1 MLFYKKYWFILF
13 HFFAIKQHKLGC
25 WVIFLLRS
33 AMATKKN
40 PSKEIPIEKRQ
51 YLRLGYSRLISFTH
65 YDPES
70 LVEIPG
76 KMAAVHD
83 VSESGILIKSS
94 VAFEPGNVIDL
105 DIAFE
110 QDKIILAQ
118 GEVVH
123 CEKTGKNLYRAGIKF
138 LRIDNKDLS
147 YLKKF
152 IDSQPHNDIMAEQK
166 EEIKPKGKTIKSQ
179 KKGKK

>member
-1 MLFYKKYWFILF
+1 MPRKK
-13 HFFAIKQHKLGC
+13 K
-25 WVIFLLRS
+25 
-33 AMATKKN
+33 T
-40 PSKEIPIEKRQ
+40 PKEIPVEKRQ

-83 VSESGILIKSS
+83 LSESGVLIESA
-94 VAFEPGNVIDL
+94 VAFEPGHVVDL

-123 CEKTGKNLYRAGIKF
+123 CKKNRKGLYRTGIKF
-138 LRIDNKDLS
+138 LRIENDQLE

-152 IDSQPHNDIMAEQK
+152 LNNQIEETDI
-166 EEIKPKGKTIKSQ
+166 PR
-179 KKGKK
+179 KKKK

>member
-1 MLFYKKYWFILF
+1 MPRKK
-13 HFFAIKQHKLGC
+13 K
-25 WVIFLLRS
+25 
-33 AMATKKN
+33 
-40 PSKEIPIEKRQ
+40 PSKEIPVEKRQ

-65 YDPES
+65 YDTDS

-83 VSESGILIKSS
+83 LSESGVLIESA
-94 VAFEPGNVIDL
+94 VAFEPGNVLDL

-123 CEKTGKNLYRAGIKF
+123 CKKARKGLYRTGIKF
-138 LRIDNKDLS
+138 LRIEGDHLA
-147 YLKKF
+147 YLQKF
-152 IDSQPHNDIMAEQK
+152 LDSQIVQINI
-166 EEIKPKGKTIKSQ
+166 PKR
-179 KKGKK
+179 KKKK

>member
-1 MLFYKKYWFILF
+1 MPRKK
-13 HFFAIKQHKLGC
+13 KT
-25 WVIFLLRS
+25 S
-33 AMATKKN
+33 KK
-40 PSKEIPIEKRQ
+40 IPIEKRQ

-65 YDPES
+65 YDPDS

-83 VSESGILIKSS
+83 LSESGVLIESS

-123 CEKTGKNLYRAGIKF
+123 CKKARKGLYRAGIKF
-138 LRIDNKDLS
+138 LRIEGGQLA

-152 IDSQPHNDIMAEQK
+152 LDNQIEQTN
-166 EEIKPKGKTIKSQ
+166 IPK
-179 KKGKK
+179 KKKKKK

>member
-1 MLFYKKYWFILF
+1 MPKK
-13 HFFAIKQHKLGC
+13 
-25 WVIFLLRS
+25 
-33 AMATKKN
+33 KKA
-40 PSKEIPIEKRQ
+40 SKEISIEKRQ

-65 YDPES
+65 YDPDS

-83 VSESGILIKSS
+83 LSESGVLIESS

-123 CEKTGKNLYRAGIKF
+123 CKKNKKGLYKTGIKF
-138 LRIDNKDLS
+138 LRIEGDQLS

-152 IDSQPHNDIMAEQK
+152 LNNQIEQTN
-166 EEIKPKGKTIKSQ
+166 IPK
-179 KKGKK
+179 KKKKKK

>member
-1 MLFYKKYWFILF
+1 MPKK
-13 HFFAIKQHKLGC
+13 
-25 WVIFLLRS
+25 
-33 AMATKKN
+33 KK
-40 PSKEIPIEKRQ
+40 PSNEIPVEKRQ

-65 YDPES
+65 YDPDS

-83 VSESGILIKSS
+83 LSESGVLIESA

-123 CEKTGKNLYRAGIKF
+123 CQKARKGLYRTGIKF
-138 LRIDNKDLS
+138 LRIEGAHLA
-147 YLKKF
+147 YLQKF
-152 IDSQPHNDIMAEQK
+152 LDSQIVQINI
-166 EEIKPKGKTIKSQ
+166 PKR
-179 KKGKK
+179 KKKKK

>member
-1 MLFYKKYWFILF
+1 MPKQKK
-13 HFFAIKQHKLGC
+13 
-25 WVIFLLRS
+25 S
-33 AMATKKN
+33 SKK
-40 PSKEIPIEKRQ
+40 IAVEKRQ

-65 YDPES
+65 YDPDS

-83 VSESGILIKSS
+83 LSESGVLIESA
-94 VAFEPGNVIDL
+94 VAFEPGNVLDL

-123 CEKTGKNLYRAGIKF
+123 CEKTGKSHYRAGIKF
-138 LRIDNKDLS
+138 LRIEDGQID

-152 IDSQPHNDIMAEQK
+152 LDSQGKQHLEPKKKEFKPKKKNIKPEKKDIAPK
-166 EEIKPKGKTIKSQ
+166 KKTIKPKNKEIKPQ
-179 KKGKK
+179 KKIKKLKP

>member
-1 MLFYKKYWFILF
+1 MPKK
-13 HFFAIKQHKLGC
+13 
-25 WVIFLLRS
+25 
-33 AMATKKN
+33 KK
-40 PSKEIPIEKRQ
+40 PSKKISVEQRQ

-65 YDPES
+65 YDPDC

-83 VSESGILIKSS
+83 LSESGVLIESS

-123 CEKTGKNLYRAGIKF
+123 CKKTRKGLYSSGIKF
-138 LRIDNKDLS
+138 LRIEGDQLA

-152 IDSQPHNDIMAEQK
+152 LDNQIEQTN
-166 EEIKPKGKTIKSQ
+166 IPK
-179 KKGKK
+179 KKKKK

>member
-1 MLFYKKYWFILF
+1 MPKK
-13 HFFAIKQHKLGC
+13 KL
-25 WVIFLLRS
+25 S
-33 AMATKKN
+33 KKN
-40 PSKEIPIEKRQ
+40 SVEQRL

-65 YDPES
+65 YDPDS

-83 VSESGILIKSS
+83 LSESGVLIESA

-123 CEKTGKNLYRAGIKF
+123 CKKTRESLYRTGIKF
-138 LRIDNKDLS
+138 LRIDDDAHLA

-152 IDSQPHNDIMAEQK
+152 LDSQIEQTNV
-166 EEIKPKGKTIKSQ
+166 PK
-179 KKGKK
+179 KKKKK

>member
-1 MLFYKKYWFILF
+1 MPKK
-13 HFFAIKQHKLGC
+13 KL
-25 WVIFLLRS
+25 S
-33 AMATKKN
+33 KKN
-40 PSKEIPIEKRQ
+40 SVEQRL

-65 YDPES
+65 YDPDS

-83 VSESGILIKSS
+83 LSEAGVLIESA
-94 VAFEPGNVIDL
+94 VLFEPGNVVDM

-123 CEKTGKNLYRAGIKF
+123 CKKTRESLYRTGIKF
-138 LRIDNKDLS
+138 LRIDDDAHLAF
-147 YLKKF
+147 LKKF
-152 IDSQPHNDIMAEQK
+152 LDSQIEQTN
-166 EEIKPKGKTIKSQ
+166 IPK
-179 KKGKK
+179 KK

>member
-1 MLFYKKYWFILF
+1 MPKK
-13 HFFAIKQHKLGC
+13 KL
-25 WVIFLLRS
+25 S
-33 AMATKKN
+33 KKN
-40 PSKEIPIEKRQ
+40 SVEQRL

-65 YDPES
+65 YDPDS

-83 VSESGILIKSS
+83 LSEAGVLIESA

-123 CEKTGKNLYRAGIKF
+123 CKKTGKSIYRTGIKF
-138 LRIDNKDLS
+138 LRIDDDAHLD

-152 IDSQPHNDIMAEQK
+152 LDSQIEQTNV
-166 EEIKPKGKTIKSQ
+166 PK
-179 KKGKK
+179 KKKKK

>member
-1 MLFYKKYWFILF
+1 MPKQKK
-13 HFFAIKQHKLGC
+13 
-25 WVIFLLRS
+25 
-33 AMATKKN
+33 
-40 PSKEIPIEKRQ
+40 PSKKIAVEKRH

-65 YDPES
+65 YDPDS

-83 VSESGILIKSS
+83 LSESGVLIESG
-94 VAFEPGNVIDL
+94 VVFEPGNVIDL

-123 CEKTGKNLYRAGIKF
+123 CEKTGKNLYRSGIKF
-138 LRIDNKDLS
+138 LRIEDKNLA
-147 YLKKF
+147 YLKNF
-152 IDSQPHNDIMAEQK
+152 LDSQGKQYLQPKK
-166 EEIKPKGKTIKSQ
+166 EEIKPQ
-179 KKGKK
+179 KKNITSKKKKK

>member
-1 MLFYKKYWFILF
+1 MPKKKKPS
-13 HFFAIKQHKLGC
+13 IK
-25 WVIFLLRS
+25 
-33 AMATKKN
+33 
-40 PSKEIPIEKRQ
+40 IPVEQRQ

-65 YDPES
+65 YDPDS

-76 KMAAVHD
+76 EMAAVHD
-83 VSESGILIKSS
+83 LSEIGVLIESAI
-94 VAFEPGNVIDL
+94 AFEPGNVIDL

-123 CEKTGKNLYRAGIKF
+123 CKKTRKSLYKTGIKF
-138 LRIDNKDLS
+138 LRIEDDHLA

-152 IDSQPHNDIMAEQK
+152 LNNQIEQTN
-166 EEIKPKGKTIKSQ
+166 IPK
-179 KKGKK
+179 KKKKK

>member
-1 MLFYKKYWFILF
+1 MLKQKK
-13 HFFAIKQHKLGC
+13 
-25 WVIFLLRS
+25 
-33 AMATKKN
+33 
-40 PSKEIPIEKRQ
+40 PSKKIAVEKRQ

-65 YDPES
+65 YDPDS

-83 VSESGILIKSS
+83 LSESGVLIESA
-94 VAFEPGNVIDL
+94 VVFEPGNVIDL

-123 CEKTGKNLYRAGIKF
+123 CKKTGKSLYRAGIKF
-138 LRIDNKDLS
+138 LRIDDEQLA

-152 IDSQPHNDIMAEQK
+152 LDSQGKQD
-166 EEIKPKGKTIKSQ
+166 IKPKKRDIKP
-179 KKGKK
+179 KKKDIKPKKNKKK

>member
-1 MLFYKKYWFILF
+1 MPRKK
-13 HFFAIKQHKLGC
+13 K
-25 WVIFLLRS
+25 
-33 AMATKKN
+33 
-40 PSKEIPIEKRQ
+40 PSNEIPVEKRQ

-65 YDPES
+65 YDTDS

-83 VSESGILIKSS
+83 LSESGVLIESA
-94 VAFEPGNVIDL
+94 VPFEPGNVIDL

-123 CEKTGKNLYRAGIKF
+123 CKKNKKGLYKTGIKF
-138 LRIDNKDLS
+138 LRIEGDQLS

-152 IDSQPHNDIMAEQK
+152 LNNQIEQTN
-166 EEIKPKGKTIKSQ
+166 IPK
-179 KKGKK
+179 KKKK

>member
-1 MLFYKKYWFILF
+1 MPKK
-13 HFFAIKQHKLGC
+13 
-25 WVIFLLRS
+25 
-33 AMATKKN
+33 KK
-40 PSKEIPIEKRQ
+40 PSKEIPVEQRQ

-65 YDPES
+65 YDPDS

-83 VSESGILIKSS
+83 LSEIGVLIESA

-123 CEKTGKNLYRAGIKF
+123 CKKTRKSLYKTGIKF
-138 LRIDNKDLS
+138 LQIEDDHLT

-152 IDSQPHNDIMAEQK
+152 INNQIEQTN
-166 EEIKPKGKTIKSQ
+166 IPK
-179 KKGKK
+179 KKKKK

>member
-1 MLFYKKYWFILF
+1 MPKK
-13 HFFAIKQHKLGC
+13 
-25 WVIFLLRS
+25 
-33 AMATKKN
+33 KK
-40 PSKEIPIEKRQ
+40 PSKKISVEQRQ

-65 YDPES
+65 YDPDS

-83 VSESGILIKSS
+83 LSESGVLIESS

-123 CEKTGKNLYRAGIKF
+123 CKKTRKSLYRTGIKF
-138 LRIDNKDLS
+138 LRIEGDQLA

-152 IDSQPHNDIMAEQK
+152 LDNQIEQTN
-166 EEIKPKGKTIKSQ
+166 IPK
-179 KKGKK
+179 KKKKK

>member
-1 MLFYKKYWFILF
+1 MPKK
-13 HFFAIKQHKLGC
+13 
-25 WVIFLLRS
+25 
-33 AMATKKN
+33 KK
-40 PSKEIPIEKRQ
+40 PSNEIPVEKRQ

-65 YDPES
+65 YDPDS

-83 VSESGILIKSS
+83 LSESGVLIESA

-123 CEKTGKNLYRAGIKF
+123 CQKARKGLYRTGIKF
-138 LRIDNKDLS
+138 LRIEGDHLA
-147 YLKKF
+147 YLQKF
-152 IDSQPHNDIMAEQK
+152 LDSQIVQINI
-166 EEIKPKGKTIKSQ
+166 PKR
-179 KKGKK
+179 KKKK

>member
-1 MLFYKKYWFILF
+1 MPKK
-13 HFFAIKQHKLGC
+13 KL
-25 WVIFLLRS
+25 S
-33 AMATKKN
+33 KKN
-40 PSKEIPIEKRQ
+40 SVEQRL

-65 YDPES
+65 YDPDS

-76 KMAAVHD
+76 KMAAIHD
-83 VSESGILIKSS
+83 LSESGVLIESA
-94 VAFEPGNVIDL
+94 VAFEPGNVVDL

-123 CEKTGKNLYRAGIKF
+123 CKKTRKGLYSTGIKF
-138 LRIDNKDLS
+138 LRIDDDAHLA

-152 IDSQPHNDIMAEQK
+152 LDSQIEQTN
-166 EEIKPKGKTIKSQ
+166 IPK
-179 KKGKK
+179 KKK

>member
-1 MLFYKKYWFILF
+1 MPKK
-13 HFFAIKQHKLGC
+13 
-25 WVIFLLRS
+25 
-33 AMATKKN
+33 KKS
-40 PSKEIPIEKRQ
+40 SKKIAVEQRQ

-65 YDPES
+65 YDPDS

-76 KMAAVHD
+76 GMAAVHD
-83 VSESGILIKSS
+83 LSESGVLIESA

-110 QDKIILAQ
+110 DDKIILAQ

-123 CEKTGKNLYRAGIKF
+123 CDKTAKGLYRAGIKF
-138 LRIDNKDLS
+138 LRIEGDQLA

-152 IDSQPHNDIMAEQK
+152 LDSQCKQEIPPKKKN
-166 EEIKPKGKTIKSQ
+166 IKPTKKKVKT
-179 KKGKK
+179 

>member
-1 MLFYKKYWFILF
+1 MPKK
-13 HFFAIKQHKLGC
+13 
-25 WVIFLLRS
+25 
-33 AMATKKN
+33 KK
-40 PSKEIPIEKRQ
+40 PSKKISVEQRQ

-65 YDPES
+65 YDPDS

-83 VSESGILIKSS
+83 LSESGVLIESS

-123 CEKTGKNLYRAGIKF
+123 CKKTGKGLYRTGIKF
-138 LRIDNKDLS
+138 LRIEGGQLA

-152 IDSQPHNDIMAEQK
+152 LDNQIEQTN
-166 EEIKPKGKTIKSQ
+166 IPK
-179 KKGKK
+179 KKKKK

>member
-1 MLFYKKYWFILF
+1 MPKK
-13 HFFAIKQHKLGC
+13 
-25 WVIFLLRS
+25 
-33 AMATKKN
+33 KK
-40 PSKEIPIEKRQ
+40 PSNEIPVEKRQ

-65 YDPES
+65 YDPDS

-83 VSESGILIKSS
+83 LSESGVLIESA

-123 CEKTGKNLYRAGIKF
+123 CNKARKGLYRTGIKF
-138 LRIDNKDLS
+138 LRIEGDHLA
-147 YLKKF
+147 YLQKF
-152 IDSQPHNDIMAEQK
+152 LDSQIVQINI
-166 EEIKPKGKTIKSQ
+166 PKR
-179 KKGKK
+179 KKKK

>member
-1 MLFYKKYWFILF
+1 MPRKKKPL
-13 HFFAIKQHKLGC
+13 
-25 WVIFLLRS
+25 
-33 AMATKKN
+33 N
-40 PSKEIPIEKRQ
+40 EIPVEKRQ

-65 YDPES
+65 YDPDS

-83 VSESGILIKSS
+83 LSESGVLIESA

-123 CEKTGKNLYRAGIKF
+123 CQKARKGLYRTGIKF
-138 LRIDNKDLS
+138 LRIESNQLA
-147 YLKKF
+147 YLQKF
-152 IDSQPHNDIMAEQK
+152 LDSQIVQINI
-166 EEIKPKGKTIKSQ
+166 PKR
-179 KKGKK
+179 KKKK

>member
-1 MLFYKKYWFILF
+1 MPRKK
-13 HFFAIKQHKLGC
+13 K
-25 WVIFLLRS
+25 
-33 AMATKKN
+33 TPKN
-40 PSKEIPIEKRQ
+40 IPVENRQ

-83 VSESGILIKSS
+83 LSESGVLIESS
-94 VAFEPGNVIDL
+94 VAFEPGHVVDL

-123 CEKTGKNLYRAGIKF
+123 CKQTRKSLYRTGIKF
-138 LRIDNKDLS
+138 LRIEKGQLE

-152 IDSQPHNDIMAEQK
+152 LDSQI
-166 EEIKPKGKTIKSQ
+166 EERNIPK
-179 KKGKK
+179 KKKK

>member
-1 MLFYKKYWFILF
+1 MPKK
-13 HFFAIKQHKLGC
+13 
-25 WVIFLLRS
+25 
-33 AMATKKN
+33 KK
-40 PSKEIPIEKRQ
+40 PSKKISVEQRQ

-65 YDPES
+65 YDPDS

-83 VSESGILIKSS
+83 LSESGVLIESS

-123 CEKTGKNLYRAGIKF
+123 CKKTGKGLYRTGIKF
-138 LRIDNKDLS
+138 LRIEGGQLA

-152 IDSQPHNDIMAEQK
+152 LDNQIEQTN
-166 EEIKPKGKTIKSQ
+166 IPK
-179 KKGKK
+179 KKK

>member
-1 MLFYKKYWFILF
+1 MPKK
-13 HFFAIKQHKLGC
+13 
-25 WVIFLLRS
+25 
-33 AMATKKN
+33 KK
-40 PSKEIPIEKRQ
+40 PAKKTSVEQRQ

-65 YDPES
+65 YDSDS

-83 VSESGILIKSS
+83 LSEAGVLIESA
-94 VAFEPGNVIDL
+94 VAFEPGDIIDL

-123 CEKTGKNLYRAGIKF
+123 CKKNKKNLYKTGIKF
-138 LRIDNKDLS
+138 LRIKEDQLA

-152 IDSQPHNDIMAEQK
+152 LDNQ
-166 EEIKPKGKTIKSQ
+166 IKQTNIPK
-179 KKGKK
+179 KKKK

>member
-1 MLFYKKYWFILF
+1 MPRKK
-13 HFFAIKQHKLGC
+13 K
-25 WVIFLLRS
+25 
-33 AMATKKN
+33 
-40 PSKEIPIEKRQ
+40 PSNKIPVEKRQ

-65 YDPES
+65 YDTDS

-83 VSESGILIKSS
+83 LSESGVLIESA

-123 CEKTGKNLYRAGIKF
+123 CKKTKKGLYRTGIKF
-138 LRIDNKDLS
+138 LRIEGGHLA

-152 IDSQPHNDIMAEQK
+152 LNNQIEQTN
-166 EEIKPKGKTIKSQ
+166 IPK
-179 KKGKK
+179 KKKKKK

>member
-1 MLFYKKYWFILF
+1 MPKK
-13 HFFAIKQHKLGC
+13 
-25 WVIFLLRS
+25 
-33 AMATKKN
+33 KKS
-40 PSKEIPIEKRQ
+40 SKEIAVEKRQ

-65 YDPES
+65 YDPDS

-76 KMAAVHD
+76 KMAAIHD
-83 VSESGILIKSS
+83 LSESGVLIESA
-94 VAFEPGNVIDL
+94 VVFEPGNVIDL

-123 CEKTGKNLYRAGIKF
+123 CEKTGKNLYRSGIKF
-138 LRIDNKDLS
+138 LRIEDENLA

-152 IDSQPHNDIMAEQK
+152 LDSQ
-166 EEIKPKGKTIKSQ
+166 GKQYLQSGSNRTRNSFNFAPLILYN
-179 KKGKK
+179 

>member
-1 MLFYKKYWFILF
+1 MPKK
-13 HFFAIKQHKLGC
+13 
-25 WVIFLLRS
+25 
-33 AMATKKN
+33 KK
-40 PSKEIPIEKRQ
+40 PSKEIPVEQRQ

-65 YDPES
+65 YDPDS

-83 VSESGILIKSS
+83 LSESGVLIESA

-123 CEKTGKNLYRAGIKF
+123 CKKTRKGLYRTGIKF
-138 LRIDNKDLS
+138 LRIEGDQLA

-152 IDSQPHNDIMAEQK
+152 LDNQIEQTN
-166 EEIKPKGKTIKSQ
+166 IPK
-179 KKGKK
+179 KKKKK

>member
-1 MLFYKKYWFILF
+1 MPRKK
-13 HFFAIKQHKLGC
+13 KT
-25 WVIFLLRS
+25 S
-33 AMATKKN
+33 KKI
-40 PSKEIPIEKRQ
+40 SIEKRQ

-65 YDPES
+65 YDPDS

-76 KMAAVHD
+76 KMAAVQD
-83 VSESGILIKSS
+83 LSESGVLIESA

-123 CEKTGKNLYRAGIKF
+123 CKKTRKGLYRTGIKF
-138 LRIDNKDLS
+138 LRVDGDHLS

-152 IDSQPHNDIMAEQK
+152 LNSKIELTNI
-166 EEIKPKGKTIKSQ
+166 PK
-179 KKGKK
+179 KKKK

>member
-1 MLFYKKYWFILF
+1 MPKK
-13 HFFAIKQHKLGC
+13 
-25 WVIFLLRS
+25 
-33 AMATKKN
+33 KK
-40 PSKEIPIEKRQ
+40 PSNEIPVEKRQ

-65 YDPES
+65 YDPDS

-83 VSESGILIKSS
+83 LSESGVLIESA

-123 CEKTGKNLYRAGIKF
+123 CNKARKGLYRTGIKF
-138 LRIDNKDLS
+138 LRIEGDHLA
-147 YLKKF
+147 YLQKF
-152 IDSQPHNDIMAEQK
+152 LDSQIVQINI
-166 EEIKPKGKTIKSQ
+166 PKR
-179 KKGKK
+179 KKKKK

>member
-1 MLFYKKYWFILF
+1 MPKK
-13 HFFAIKQHKLGC
+13 
-25 WVIFLLRS
+25 
-33 AMATKKN
+33 KK
-40 PSKEIPIEKRQ
+40 PSKKISVEQRQ

-65 YDPES
+65 YDPDS

-76 KMAAVHD
+76 EMATVYD
-83 VSESGILIKSS
+83 LSESGVLIESA
-94 VAFEPGNVIDL
+94 VVFEPGNVIDL

-123 CEKTGKNLYRAGIKF
+123 CKKTKAGLYRTGIKF
-138 LRIDNKDLS
+138 LRIDCDHLA

-152 IDSQPHNDIMAEQK
+152 LDSQIEQNN
-166 EEIKPKGKTIKSQ
+166 IPK